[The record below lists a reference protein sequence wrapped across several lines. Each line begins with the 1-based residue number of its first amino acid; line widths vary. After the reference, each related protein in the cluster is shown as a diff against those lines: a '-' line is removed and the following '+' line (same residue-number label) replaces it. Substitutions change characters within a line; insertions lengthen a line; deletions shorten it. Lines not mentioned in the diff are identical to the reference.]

1 MNIQTTPSH
10 PKDKE
15 LFLPATG
22 TWLASWY
29 LLEGKF
35 QDAIQLAEACGRP
48 LLVRGLPGTGKSDL
62 ARAAAEYLNR
72 AFVYEVVTA
81 RTEPQEL
88 LWRFD
93 AIARLADAQA
103 LGASVKKSTR
113 FNKTNLANPTN
124 AKHYVSPGVL
134 WWAINWDSAEQQ
146 LSPPCN
152 VNAQRPDR
160 ELTLSNGQKI
170 AQQDRAQSNG
180 CVLLLD
186 EIDKAD
192 SELPNSLLE
201 VLANT
206 GFRLPWGDAEIKA
219 HNHHRPVIIITT
231 NEDRELPPAFVRRC
245 LVLNI
250 AAGDDFSVWIKERAR
265 VHFRDPDDPA
275 AAENNRPVLSNA
287 ILNKAAS
294 YLETDGKASPSD
306 SPKPGLAE
314 YLDLLKGLHQLTKDE
329 AEQEQWLDRVYQFAY
344 QKHVT
349 TRR

>member
-1 MNIQTTPSH
+1 MSSQPDSIIR
-10 PKDKE
+10 PKDQE
-15 LFLPATG
+15 LYLPATG
-22 TWLASWY
+22 TWPASRY
-29 LLEGKF
+29 LLDGKS
-35 QDAIQLAEACGRP
+35 QDAIRLAEACGRP

-62 ARAAAEYLNR
+62 ARTAAEYLNR

-81 RTEPQEL
+81 RTEPQDL

-103 LGASVKKSTR
+103 QGADI
-113 FNKTNLANPTN
+113 KTEANPTN

-134 WWAINWDSAEQQ
+134 WWAINWDLAEKQ
-146 LSPPCN
+146 LSPPCHA
-152 VNAQRPDR
+152 NAQRPDR
-160 ELTLSNGQKI
+160 TLTLSAGKI
-170 AQQDRAQSNG
+170 IQQQERAQTKG

-206 GFRLPWGDAEIKA
+206 GFRLPWDEEIKS
-219 HNHHRPVIIITT
+219 NNIHRPVIIITT

-250 AAGDDFSVWIKERAR
+250 EADSNFTVWIKERAR
-265 VHFRDPDDPA
+265 VHFRDPDIANANDTRPA
-275 AAENNRPVLSNA
+275 LSSR
-287 ILNKAAS
+287 LLDKAAD
-294 YLETDGKASPSD
+294 YLEADRNASEGD

-314 YLDLLKGLHQLTKDE
+314 YLDLLRGLHHLVPDNDE
-329 AEQEQWLDRVYQFAY
+329 LQQQWLERVYQFAY

-349 TRR
+349 ASR